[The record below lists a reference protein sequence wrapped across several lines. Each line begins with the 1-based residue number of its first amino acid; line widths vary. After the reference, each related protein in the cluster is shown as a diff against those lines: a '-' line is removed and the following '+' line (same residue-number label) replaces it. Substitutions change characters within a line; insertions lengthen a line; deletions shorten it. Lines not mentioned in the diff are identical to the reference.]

1 MLTFV
6 YLPGKFAKFQLN
18 GQTTSRVHALQSGLW
33 TTCGN
38 TFYFAS
44 EAEALAWL
52 MKGVMLDEHSRSFC
66 NL

>member
-1 MLTFV
+1 MLTFI

-44 EAEALAWL
+44 EAEALVWL
-52 MKGVMLDEHSRSFC
+52 MKG
-66 NL
+66 

>member
-38 TFYFAS
+38 TVYFAN
-44 EAEALAWL
+44 EAEALSWL
-52 MKGVMLDEHSRSFC
+52 MKGVG
-66 NL
+66 